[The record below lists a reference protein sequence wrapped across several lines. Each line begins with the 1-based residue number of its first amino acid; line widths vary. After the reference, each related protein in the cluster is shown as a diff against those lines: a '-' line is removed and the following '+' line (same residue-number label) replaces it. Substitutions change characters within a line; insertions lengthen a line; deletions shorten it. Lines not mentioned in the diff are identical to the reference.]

1 MAVAAYLNCYVT
13 GDRMKLEVKQ
23 VSFQYKRDGRKILNN
38 FSMSMD
44 SSQRLGL
51 AAPSGYG
58 KTTLCRLLAGYLLPD
73 QGEILLDGKPLSSYR
88 GYCPVQMVWQL
99 PEQAINPRMRMR
111 DVIGEG
117 DQVEERILRELGI
130 DPAWMN
136 RFPSEL
142 SGGEL
147 QRFCLARA
155 LGRGTRFL
163 LCDEIS
169 TMLDL
174 ITQSQIWH
182 FLLKEVQEREI
193 GLIAVSHDRAL
204 LDRICTRQIDMDI
217 RVRPLTKPQHSEKYS
232 G

>member
-1 MAVAAYLNCYVT
+1 
-13 GDRMKLEVKQ
+13 MKLEVKQ
-23 VSFQYKRDGRKILNN
+23 VSFQYKRDGRRILNN